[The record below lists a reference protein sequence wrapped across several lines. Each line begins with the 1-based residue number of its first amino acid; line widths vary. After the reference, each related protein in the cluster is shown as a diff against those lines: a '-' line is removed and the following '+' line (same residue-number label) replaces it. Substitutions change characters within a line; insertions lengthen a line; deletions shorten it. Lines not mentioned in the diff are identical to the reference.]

1 MAHHNDLI
9 GHNTS
14 PDRNKTK
21 SLALPFRLSL
31 TFHTRFSVALVMLVL
46 QGLAEAQQAGRSPG
60 AKFPG
65 AFWGRYTRE
74 VS

>member
-14 PDRNKTK
+14 TDRNKTK
-21 SLALPFRLSL
+21 SLALPFRLYSDIPHSIL
-31 TFHTRFSVALVMLVL
+31 CSTRYVSPTRT
-46 QGLAEAQQAGRSPG
+46 GRGSTGRKVSG
-60 AKFPG
+60 AKFPRP
-65 AFWGRYTRE
+65 FWGRYTRE